1 GHLAP
6 RLARMLGHYKSGKA
20 AYVDAGDRDYEQRT
34 VLLHNAGEGRFEE
47 WRGSGDLGSIRMSGR
62 GSAIAD
68 VDGDGDLDLFVV
80 DLAGPSRL
88 FENRVGSR
96 RSWIAIDPQPGAD
109 RSTVLG
115 TRVRVKSGG
124 RSQVQELQVSPSY
137 ASGSLTPLH
146 FGLDGAETVD
156 VGVRGPGGEPKTLG
170 AVRARRAYRLTR
182 SGGLVPI
189 PVR

>member
-1 GHLAP
+1 EDAGATRGGGDVGLPSVRWGTHFADFDNDGWADLYAVGGHLAP

-47 WRGSGDLGSIRMSGR
+47 WRDSGDLGSIRMSGR

-88 FENRVGSR
+88 VEAPVGR
-96 RSWIAIDPQPGAD
+96 RP
-109 RSTVLG
+109 RCVTV
-115 TRVRVKSGG
+115 
-124 RSQVQELQVSPSY
+124 E
-137 ASGSLTPLH
+137 
-146 FGLDGAETVD
+146 
-156 VGVRGPGGEPKTLG
+156 
-170 AVRARRAYRLTR
+170 
-182 SGGLVPI
+182 
-189 PVR
+189 